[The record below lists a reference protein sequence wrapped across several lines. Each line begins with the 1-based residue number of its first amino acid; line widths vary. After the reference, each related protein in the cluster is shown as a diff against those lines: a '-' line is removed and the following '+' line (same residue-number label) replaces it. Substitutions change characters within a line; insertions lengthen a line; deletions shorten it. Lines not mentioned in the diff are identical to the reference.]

1 MKIVIGNQKGG
12 AGKSTLCVLLAN
24 YLSLI
29 QKENCLILDLDFQ
42 SSIASLW
49 EKDRANFD
57 NDPLYEVVDLD
68 LEGFAEIQHKL
79 QDVEGHVIIDL
90 PGKMDD
96 NELIP
101 IYQSAELVICPFAYD
116 KVSFESTLVFAQ
128 IIKHLHADVPI
139 VFIPNRLKA
148 GVKYETK
155 TQVKEVLLKFGRVS
169 PELPDRIAFQRID
182 TMCIHEEIKGV
193 VSTVFDMIY
202 HEFLNSKQLKDGKG

>member
-1 MKIVIGNQKGG
+1 MKTVIGNQKGG

-24 YLSLI
+24 YLSLVH
-29 QKENCLILDLDFQ
+29 KSECLVLDLDFQ

-57 NDPLYEVVDLD
+57 NEPLYEVVDLD
-68 LEGFAEIQHKL
+68 LEGYAAIQDKL
-79 QDVEGHVIIDL
+79 NDVDGHVIIDL

-101 IYQSAELVICPFAYD
+101 IYQNAELVICPFAYD

-128 IIKHLHADVPI
+128 IIKHLNASVPI
-139 VFIPNRLKA
+139 VFVPNRLKA

-155 TQVKEVLLKFGRVS
+155 TQVNEVLLKFGKVS
-169 PELPDRIAFQRID
+169 PVLPDRIAFQRIN
-182 TMCIHEEIKGV
+182 TMSIPEEISDV
-193 VSTVFDMIY
+193 VADTFDMIY
-202 HEFLNSKQLKDGKG
+202 NEFLVSDVLTNGKA